1 MNIIVHNIR
10 NDIHGYSEIASIA
23 KSAKDLFFDELILD
37 FSPCSFFEANMS
49 APLYS
54 VIAQVQSRVNVVE
67 PINMK
72 PEVQTIL
79 AKNHFLKQWKNGEV
93 FDSNATTL
101 PFKRFKLSVNEQFFD
116 YLDSHMRGHGLPQMS
131 NLLRKRFLESLL
143 EIFQNSSE
151 HSASEEG
158 IFVCGQFFPS
168 KKRLDFSIADAG
180 IGFRDKV
187 RSFFPDKSINSIG
200 ALRWALKEGSTT
212 KGIVGGLGLKLL
224 KDFIRLNKGKLQI
237 VSRYAY
243 YEYADKKEDFQKM
256 KHDFP
261 GTCVNLEINTD
272 DASSY
277 RLRSEG
283 N

>member
-1 MNIIVHNIR
+1 
-10 NDIHGYSEIASIA
+10 
-23 KSAKDLFFDELILD
+23 
-37 FSPCSFFEANMS
+37 MS

-54 VIAQVQSRVNVVE
+54 IIARVQAMVNRVE
-67 PINMK
+67 PVNMS
-72 PEVQTIL
+72 PGVRTIL
-79 AKNHFLKQWKNGEV
+79 SQNHFLKQWENNKI
-93 FDSNATTL
+93 FDYNATTL
-101 PFKRFKLSVNEQFFD
+101 PFKRFKLSANEQFFD
-116 YLDSHMRGHGLPQMS
+116 YLDFYMKGHGLPKMS

-151 HSASEEG
+151 HSASEQG

-187 RSFFPDKSINSIG
+187 RNFFPGKTINSVD

-212 KGIVGGLGLKLL
+212 KGTVGGLGLKLL

-237 VSRYAY
+237 ISRYAY
-243 YEYADKKEDFQKM
+243 YEYAARNEEFQNM
-256 KHDFP
+256 GHDFP

-272 DASSY
+272 DTGSYSLSS
-277 RLRSEG
+277 EKV
-283 N
+283 NTT